1 MDYVNIEIFLIDL
14 GVCSKWYNQRMLDSK
29 SKQILRYANLMMIV
43 TIIIHDCDH
52 VRQALCLNYQI
63 GLNLWLVNIS
73 VYIPSLIA
81 LFLIFKN
88 KKSASIATSANG
100 LLVAA
105 AFAEVHLWRPSLKVW
120 GLWNKNFFLLGA
132 DAISWSILAITI
144 FVGVGVAMAG
154 TYVRGRTSLQNI

>member
-1 MDYVNIEIFLIDL
+1 MNIEIFLIDI
-14 GVCSKWYNQRMLDSK
+14 GVSSKVYYKKMLDIK
-29 SKQILRYANLMMIV
+29 SKKILRNANVLMIA
-43 TIIIHDCDH
+43 TIIIHDSDH

-73 VYIPSLIA
+73 VYVPSLVA

-88 KKSASIATSANG
+88 KKSASIVTSVNG

-105 AFAEVHLWRPSLKVW
+105 AFAEVHLWRPTFKVW

-154 TYVRGRTSLQNI
+154 TYVCGRTSIQNI